1 MIDPRPLALALT
13 APVYGVPAIVQ
24 GRAAEQATQQQ
35 QAARQQLLDL
45 FRNGFA
51 ACLEPKGCTV
61 K

>member
-13 APVYGVPAIVQ
+13 APVYGVPAI
-24 GRAAEQATQQQ
+24 AH
-35 QAARQQLLDL
+35 
-45 FRNGFA
+45 GFA